1 MNLPETILAKSIEV
15 KAITVEAA
23 IEHPNKE
30 YNAYEWKKTVLRYAK
45 NDDAK
50 FYTRKGQIYN
60 EDVLVTYI
68 SDGIRFLQEIS
79 YSMMLCS
86 SGFKHGYIKE
96 GKLEI
101 FKIAAGGSIENC
113 ENNRKQMRLGI
124 RLDDTLF
131 FTKL

>member
-30 YNAYEWKKTVLRYAK
+30 YNAYEWKKTVLSYAK

-50 FYTRKGQIYN
+50 FYTRKGQVYN

-68 SDGIRFLQEIS
+68 ADGIRFLHEIS
-79 YSMMLCS
+79 YGSCLFN
-86 SGFKHGYIKE
+86 SGFRHGYIKD
-96 GKLEI
+96 GTLDIYKL
-101 FKIAAGGSIENC
+101 ASGGSIENC
-113 ENNRKQMRLGI
+113 ENNRKQMRVGI
-124 RLDDTLF
+124 RLDSTLF
-131 FTKL
+131 FTQL